1 MNIVT
6 ISQMIG
12 VQSLNQL
19 DSGTIIVKRFNQ
31 LINDPK
37 YEITLDF
44 TGDQLY
50 ARYSELP
57 PATRLSINEVD
68 ILDNKEAVDLATDLV
83 TITRHAQILAEK
95 DDTMKNGFFGWIG
108 VASLLAT
115 SLVVCAYLLHMNDTV
130 GINDT
135 RVTRLVVS
143 TVKWAAGK
151 AMGETS
157 DASDA
162 LSEGP

>member
-57 PATRLSINEVD
+57 PATRLTINEVD

-83 TITRHAQILAEK
+83 TITRHTQILAQK
-95 DDTMKNGFFGWIG
+95 DDAMKNGFFGWIG

-135 RVTRLVVS
+135 IVTRFAVS
-143 TVKWAAGK
+143 TVKWLAAR
-151 AMGETS
+151 AMDDVTN
-157 DASDA
+157 AA
-162 LSEGP
+162 SEGP